1 MVYVCFT
8 EYDVTIPNKF
18 IAFHKVSI
26 DETFGEYLAEHG
38 MTQARIAETEKY
50 AHVTFFFNGG
60 VEAPNPGEDRILVN
74 SPKVATYDLQPE
86 SAGR

>member
-1 MVYVCFT
+1 
-8 EYDVTIPNKF
+8 
-18 IAFHKVSI
+18 
-26 DETFGEYLAEHG
+26 

-86 SAGR
+86 MSAYEVCDRLVAVSYTHLDVYKRQVRYHVHDSCLHR